1 MINKEKLYKE
11 LEDILNLSID
21 PGLFPYQKGNSIRI
35 GSFVVRWN
43 KNGYYKLY
51 NIKENK
57 LIQETFCKTS
67 AVAMAK
73 TLAKG
78 QDSSKSILT
87 LDKDIQKWYNDC
99 IFYKHSML
107 TTDDNFR
114 RDIISTR
121 YEIARYKTVDAKR
134 KLDKYIYA

>member
-1 MINKEKLYKE
+1 
-11 LEDILNLSID
+11 
-21 PGLFPYQKGNSIRI
+21 
-35 GSFVVRWN
+35 
-43 KNGYYKLY
+43 
-51 NIKENK
+51 
-57 LIQETFCKTS
+57 
-67 AVAMAK
+67 MAK

>member
-43 KNGYYKLY
+43 KKGYYKLY